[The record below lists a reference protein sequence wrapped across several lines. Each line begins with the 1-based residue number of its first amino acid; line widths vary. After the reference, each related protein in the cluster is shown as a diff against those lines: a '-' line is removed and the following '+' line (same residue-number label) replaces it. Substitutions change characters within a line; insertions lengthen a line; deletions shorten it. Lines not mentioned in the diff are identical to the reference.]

1 MTRPAALTPPTTA
14 DRELLGFANAAEFA
28 ARDLYAIA
36 AASAAFTDDEK
47 TVLVGFHNHH
57 RAAAQALAGMA
68 GSIATNEPAAAVL
81 DIFRS
86 RLSGSNKNAIFEAL
100 RELENTLASTHLSLV
115 GTLDGTGAA
124 ALVASIVNTE
134 ARQAATLALLGA
146 RSLNDA
152 LTNGAAPL
160 SLEASA

>member
-1 MTRPAALTPPTTA
+1 
-14 DRELLGFANAAEFA
+14 
-28 ARDLYAIA
+28 
-36 AASAAFTDDEK
+36 
-47 TVLVGFHNHH
+47 
-57 RAAAQALAGMA
+57 
-68 GSIATNEPAAAVL
+68 
-81 DIFRS
+81 
-86 RLSGSNKNAIFEAL
+86 
-100 RELENTLASTHLSLV
+100 V